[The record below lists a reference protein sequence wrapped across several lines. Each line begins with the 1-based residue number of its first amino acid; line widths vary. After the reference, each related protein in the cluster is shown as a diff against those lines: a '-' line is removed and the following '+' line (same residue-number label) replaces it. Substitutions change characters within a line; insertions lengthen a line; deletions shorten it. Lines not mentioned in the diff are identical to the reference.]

1 MAKDQRK
8 RQKQKQR
15 KAPKHKA
22 KKDLHKNRERLKAQN
37 NPDIIID
44 KVDFALE
51 LAEEGEFLGAFQII
65 NKLKKKHPANPDVL
79 FGLGVLAMYSDG
91 FNEAIEHF
99 DRAIE
104 IDPLYIKTHFNR
116 AVAYHQL
123 ADVKRTIESLKN
135 VIELRNIDSDLA
147 DQAQERLDNL
157 SVAIGC
163 NGGVTLDRF
172 IEAQTNFEIGLDY
185 MEKQDFKNAISP
197 LKKALSIN
205 PDPPQIYGNLGLCYA
220 CLGEKQIALD
230 YLDKALELDPKYEV
244 ALVNR
249 SLVEKLETGEKLDLH
264 RIKAVNYYL
273 DYLKPKE

>member
-1 MAKDQRK
+1 MYRVNSAPNVSRHPDRTAT
-8 RQKQKQR
+8 RQ
-15 KAPKHKA
+15 
-22 KKDLHKNRERLKAQN
+22 
-37 NPDIIID
+37 
-44 KVDFALE
+44 
-51 LAEEGEFLGAFQII
+51 
-65 NKLKKKHPANPDVL
+65 
-79 FGLGVLAMYSDG
+79 
-91 FNEAIEHF
+91 
-99 DRAIE
+99 
-104 IDPLYIKTHFNR
+104 
-116 AVAYHQL
+116 VAYYLDRTEQGRTTFTEKM
-123 ADVKRTIESLKN
+123 KRK
-135 VIELRNIDSDLA
+135 IDSAAGRALYA
-147 DQAQERLDNL
+147 IRL
-157 SVAIGC
+157 AIGEPPFA
-163 NGGVTLDRF
+163 NIRSALRLDRF
-172 IEAQTNFEIGLDY
+172 IEAQTNFEISLDY